1 METGSKIQDCGWKTK
16 AKARSLANKCLRKE
30 LVRQK
35 GRAEFWRSVSF
46 SQKRQLAEQGAT
58 IAALTLRINELEAC
72 RVVNSVGNKVSSV
85 SVKGYKFLLS
95 VMWLSVC
102 LYKSGLS
109 FRCVCS
115 VLGFIKTFTGLNFAV
130 PSYGTVRVWV
140 QKMGLHL
147 LKNGGKIVSRG
158 VEKREKWC
166 LIVDES
172 YSLGKSQLLLILG
185 VRLSRLQMNQPLR
198 CTDVVPLVIK
208 SQPTWKGEEIA
219 VVLQEVVKKVTGDI
233 VYGVADRGK
242 NIVSGFQIAGIP
254 HISDW
259 AHFSANILEKC
270 YVDDAD
276 FKTFNEKMGAFKKKR
291 KQSQYTDYSPPKLS
305 VKVRFM
311 NYTPFLEWAK
321 IMLLNFEQIPPE
333 IAPELAFLKELKP
346 FIEQMTAL
354 FEMRN
359 KIGCLLRNEGIQ
371 PKTQTKALDLLAILE
386 KNRTTKHPQSPKV
399 TAFIIGTKQYFDRA
413 MPIYTEIYKQR
424 DAQKPEK
431 NNVAPIFEGLVASS
445 EIIESI
451 FGKLKHRSPKDPK
464 RGFTAFTLIIT
475 LFCTDFSIKDTYKA
489 LSSVSMKELEKWKIK
504 NLTLRHY
511 TSFRNVFHNKSKKG
525 KQKKQAV

>member
-1 METGSKIQDCGWKTK
+1 MSMMLI
-16 AKARSLANKCLRKE
+16 LRHLMKKWV
-30 LVRQK
+30 LL
-35 GRAEFWRSVSF
+35 
-46 SQKRQLAEQGAT
+46 KRK
-58 IAALTLRINELEAC
+58 
-72 RVVNSVGNKVSSV
+72 GNKV
-85 SVKGYKFLLS
+85 
-95 VMWLSVC
+95 
-102 LYKSGLS
+102 
-109 FRCVCS
+109 
-115 VLGFIKTFTGLNFAV
+115 
-130 PSYGTVRVWV
+130 
-140 QKMGLHL
+140 
-147 LKNGGKIVSRG
+147 
-158 VEKREKWC
+158 
-166 LIVDES
+166 
-172 YSLGKSQLLLILG
+172 
-185 VRLSRLQMNQPLR
+185 
-198 CTDVVPLVIK
+198 
-208 SQPTWKGEEIA
+208 
-219 VVLQEVVKKVTGDI
+219 
-233 VYGVADRGK
+233 
-242 NIVSGFQIAGIP
+242 NIRIIP
-254 HISDW
+254 
-259 AHFSANILEKC
+259 
-270 YVDDAD
+270 
-276 FKTFNEKMGAFKKKR
+276 R
-291 KQSQYTDYSPPKLS
+291 PKLS

-359 KIGCLLRNEGIQ
+359 KIGSLLRNEGIQ

-413 MPIYTEIYKQR
+413 MPIYTEMYKQS

-431 NNVAPIFEGLVASS
+431 SNVAPSFEGLVASS